1 MKKGLIRVGVL
12 VCLGI
17 ILAGCSGRRGVVE
30 IRVVATTDVH
40 GRIFDKD
47 LLDGTERKGSLAKV
61 ATLLKN
67 ERKQN
72 KNVLYLDAGDIL
84 QGSVEVYQDVTSQYY
99 RKSLPAQAYGYL
111 GCSAMALGNHD
122 LAVGALSYERYFSDS
137 NYPTMGANVCFYRYG
152 DYVWPYTII
161 EKDGVN
167 ISVIG
172 LTTPVVNYTIPKD
185 RMNELEAR
193 DVVDAARHYVEDLRE
208 RSDVVIGLFHSGYDG
223 GRVFNDSVYENFTRA
238 IVDKVPGFDLI
249 VFGHD
254 HRPYCGKVPLADGDS
269 ILLMNAGP
277 YAMKVAAVTLTVD
290 FSQGGKPKVSTGQ
303 GELIDVTAL
312 QPDAGFMKAV
322 SGWYDDVSHYA
333 DSLIGR
339 LSVPLES
346 NGALWRP
353 TSTLDYIHETQ
364 LGFFGAQISLAA
376 PVSTR
381 TLFPAGDFRIRDAF
395 SLYQFDNNMVSV
407 MLKGSEV
414 KNILEYSADMY
425 FEDLSGKP
433 EHLLKLKADAENG
446 TVMPQ
451 APASG
456 FISAAGINYTI
467 DVTKP
472 YGKRVEIKS
481 MSDGSPFDPD
491 RKYRTT
497 INSFLYS
504 GTESVLIK
512 GSGLDRLEVLSRLNC
527 SSEADI
533 RYYILTNFALN
544 KEGGRGVAPRRVC
557 SWKLVPEDVVS
568 GYLAEDTVNFILK

>member
-1 MKKGLIRVGVL
+1 MKTGLKKVGVL
-12 VCLGI
+12 VCLAI
-17 ILAGCSGRRGVVE
+17 ILTGCSGRRGVVE

-40 GRIFDKD
+40 GHIFDKD

-61 ATLLKN
+61 ATLLKK

-84 QGSVEVYQDVTSQYY
+84 QGSVEVYQDVTSQFY

-111 GCSAMALGNHD
+111 GCSAMAMGNHD

-137 NYPTMGANVCFYRYG
+137 NYPTMGANVFFERYG
-152 DYVWPYTII
+152 DYIWPYTIV
-161 EKDGVN
+161 EKDGVK
-167 ISVIG
+167 ISILG

-185 RMNELEAR
+185 RLNELEAH
-193 DVVDAARHYVEDLRE
+193 DVVDAARHYVSDLRE
-208 RSDVVIGLFHSGYDG
+208 RTDVVIGLFHSGYDG
-223 GRVFNDSVYENFTRA
+223 GRVYNDSVYENFTRA

-254 HRPYCGKVPLADGDS
+254 HTPYCGKAALADGDS
-269 ILLMNAGP
+269 ILMMNGGP
-277 YAMKVAAVTLTVD
+277 YAMKAAAVTLYVD
-290 FSQGGKPKVSTGQ
+290 FSHEGKPKVSAGQ
-303 GELIDVTAL
+303 GELIDVTTL
-312 QPDAGFMKAV
+312 EPDAGFMKSV
-322 SGWYDDVSHYA
+322 SGWYSDVSQYA
-333 DSLIGR
+333 DSVIGR
-339 LSVPLES
+339 LSVPLEC

-353 TSTLDYIHETQ
+353 TSTLDYIHEIQ
-364 LGFFGAQISLAA
+364 MGFFGAQISLAA

-381 TLFPAGDFRIRDAF
+381 TSFPAGDFRIRDTF
-395 SLYQFDNNMVSV
+395 SLYQFDNTMVSV

-414 KNILEYSADMY
+414 KNILEYSADMFY
-425 FEDLSGKP
+425 EDLSRKP
-433 EHLLKLKADAENG
+433 EHLLKLKDADNG
-446 TVMPQ
+446 TVIPQ

-456 FISAAGINYTI
+456 FISAAGIKYTI

-481 MSDGSPFDPD
+481 MSDGSTFDPD
-491 RKYRTT
+491 RRYRTT

-512 GSGLDRLEVLSRLNC
+512 GSGLDRLELLSRLNC

-533 RYYILTNFALN
+533 RYYILTNLALS
-544 KEGGRGVAPRRVC
+544 KEGGRGVAPRKVC

-568 GYLAEDTVNFILK
+568 GYLAKDTVNFKLK

>member
-1 MKKGLIRVGVL
+1 MKTGLKIVGVL
-12 VCLGI
+12 VCLAI
-17 ILAGCSGRRGVVE
+17 ILTGCSGRRDVVE

-40 GRIFDKD
+40 GHIFDKD

-61 ATLLKN
+61 ATLLKK

-99 RKSLPAQAYGYL
+99 RESLPAQAYGYL

-122 LAVGALSYERYFSDS
+122 LAVGALSYERYFRDS
-137 NYPTMGANVCFYRYG
+137 KYPTMGGNVCFYKYG
-152 DYVWPYTII
+152 DYIWPYTIV

-193 DVVDAARHYVEDLRE
+193 DVVDAARHYVSDLRQ
-208 RSDVVIGLFHSGYDG
+208 RTDVVIGLFHSGFDG
-223 GRVFNDSVYENFTRA
+223 GRVYNDSVYENFTRA

-254 HRPYCGKVPLADGDS
+254 HIPYCGKVARADGDS

-277 YAMKVAAVTLTVD
+277 YAMKAAAVTLTVD
-290 FSQGGKPKVSTGQ
+290 LSQEGKPKVTTGQ

-312 QPDAGFMKAV
+312 EPEAGFMKAV
-322 SGWYDDVSHYA
+322 SGWYNDVSQYA
-333 DSLIGR
+333 DSVIGR
-339 LSVPLES
+339 LSVPLEC

-353 TSTLDYIHETQ
+353 TSTLDYIHEIQ
-364 LGFFGAQISLAA
+364 MGFFGAQISMAA

-395 SLYQFDNNMVSV
+395 SLYQFDNTMVSV

-414 KNILEYSADMY
+414 RNILEYSADMY
-425 FEDLSGKP
+425 FEDMSCKP
-433 EHLLKLKADAENG
+433 EHMLKLKEGPDG
-446 TVMPQ
+446 VLMPQ
-451 APASG
+451 AAASG

-512 GSGLDRLEVLSRLNC
+512 GSGLNRLEILSRLNC

-544 KEGGRGVAPRRVC
+544 KEGGRGVAPRKVC

-568 GYLAEDTVNFILK
+568 GYLAKDTVNFKLK